1 MVTIIEEFKATVYEQ
16 SLLIH
21 PVQLFSELIDG
32 IFKSFDTIVITN
44 VVLLELARNLI
55 NKQVSE

>member
-16 SLLIH
+16 SLLIY

-32 IFKSFDTIVITN
+32 IFESFDTIVITN